1 MTAVLYGIPNCDTV
15 KKARRWCDE
24 HGVHYHFHDF
34 RKHGFDKAMLNRFEK
49 AVGWEMLL
57 NRRGMM
63 WRKLS
68 QDVRDNINKQSAMK
82 LMLENPAI
90 IKRPVL
96 ELEKHIEVGFDPA
109 VYRKLLA

>member
-24 HGVHYHFHDF
+24 HGVDYRFHDF
-34 RKHGFDKAMLNRFEK
+34 RKHGLDKTMLNRFEK
-49 AVGWEMLL
+49 AVGWEVLL

-63 WRKLS
+63 WRKLT
-68 QDVRDNINKQSAMK
+68 QDERDNINRQSAMK

-96 ELEKHIEVGFDPA
+96 EQGKHIEVGFDPV
-109 VYRKLLA
+109 VYKALLG

>member
-1 MTAVLYGIPNCDTV
+1 MTAVLYGIPNCDTI

-24 HGVHYHFHDF
+24 HGVDYRFHDF
-34 RKHGFDKAMLNRFEK
+34 RKQGFDKPMLDRFEQ
-49 AVGWEMLL
+49 AVGWEGLL

-68 QDVRDNINKQSAMK
+68 QTARDAIDKQSACK
-82 LMLENPAI
+82 LMLDNPAI

-96 ELEKHIEVGFDPA
+96 EVNGTIEVGFSADR
-109 VYRKLLA
+109 YLQLLT